1 MTVEQA
7 LAAPSSTPTP
17 NGQPLVDKNLIKAW
31 LCFTLFWTIVGPV
44 LGLVASAKLDDP
56 YYLADIEWLQFGRLR
71 IAHVNGVI
79 FGLFST
85 AIFAMMTYAVPKL
98 CGRPLA
104 NIRAAWGGMIL
115 INGSVLLGEVTLLGG
130 YVSAVEA
137 GEYGLIIDI
146 LLTIGFV
153 TAIVPFLQTIV
164 ARRVNRMYV
173 ALWYW
178 TAGMLWTAINFVL
191 GNYVLP
197 YGPGGSTSAALH
209 GFYLHNVVGLWI
221 TPMGLGAVYYML
233 PVVTRAPIYSH
244 KLSLLGFWALALFY
258 PLNGVHHYIYS
269 PIADWAQTIAIAAS
283 MMLIVPVWA
292 FSVNVWGTMQGQWA
306 KFTSGSNYTLKFL
319 ILGGV
324 WYLITCFQGPFEALR
339 GMQRLTHFGEFN
351 VGHAHS
357 AVFGAFSIW
366 AMACV
371 YFIVP
376 KVFGRQI
383 WSAKLAAWHYW
394 LEIIGFAIMFGA
406 LTIAGFQQG
415 TQLLTNDVSWVESMN
430 GIKDFWV
437 TRTLGG
443 TMMDVGLAFFVFN
456 IVMSFIC
463 GKPAEEGPTGA
474 DAELVR
480 SEGAKAEATEASVKE

>member
-1 MTVEQA
+1 MSAETATAVPMDMP
-7 LAAPSSTPTP
+7 APD
-17 NGQPLVDKNLIKAW
+17 GQPLVDRKLVRSWAT
-31 LCFTLFWTIVGPV
+31 FALFWTIVAPV
-44 LGLVASAKLDDP
+44 FGLIAAMKLDDP
-56 YYLADIEWLQFGRLR
+56 YFIPDIEWFQFGRLR
-71 IAHVNGVI
+71 IAHVNGVV

-85 AIFAMMTYAVPKL
+85 AMFGLMTYAVPKL

-115 INGSVLLGEVTLLGG
+115 LNVSVALGEIGLLFG
-130 YVSAVEA
+130 YLSPVEA
-137 GEYGLIIDI
+137 GEYGLIIDV
-146 LLTIGFV
+146 LLTIGFLLC
-153 TAIVPFLQTIV
+153 IVPFLQTI
-164 ARRVNRMYV
+164 AQRRVNRMYV

-178 TAGMLWTAINFVL
+178 TAGMLWTAINFVI

-233 PVVTRAPIYSH
+233 PVVSRAPIYSH

-292 FSVNVWGTMQGQWA
+292 FSVNVWGTMRGNWS
-306 KFTSGSNYTLKFL
+306 KFTTGDNYALKFV

-366 AMACV
+366 AMATI
-371 YFIVP
+371 YFILP

-383 WSAKLAAWHYW
+383 WSRKLGAWHYW
-394 LEIIGFAIMFGA
+394 MEIIGFGIMFSV
-406 LTIAGFQQG
+406 LTVAGLQQG
-415 TQLLTNDVSWVESMN
+415 AQLLTSDVSWVESMN
-430 GIKDFWV
+430 QIKPYWV
-437 TRTLGG
+437 ARTIGG
-443 TMMDVGLAFFVFN
+443 TLMDVGLALFVFN
-456 IVMSFIC
+456 IVMSFLC
-463 GKPAEEGPTGA
+463 GKPAEEGPAGA
-474 DAELVR
+474 DAEVVTPAP
-480 SEGAKAEATEASVKE
+480 SAAV

>member
-1 MTVEQA
+1 MTVQQPVV
-7 LAAPSSTPTP
+7 LPTNTPSPD
-17 NGQPLVDKNLIKAW
+17 GQPLVDKSLVKAW
-31 LCFTLFWTIVGPV
+31 FTFTLFWVILAPV
-44 LGLVASAKLDDP
+44 FGLIAAAKLDDP
-56 YYLADIEWLQFGRLR
+56 YFLADIEWLQFGRLR
-71 IAHVNGVI
+71 IAHVNGVV
-79 FGLFST
+79 FGFFTT
-85 AIFAMMTYAVPKL
+85 AIFGMMCYAVPKL

-104 NIRAAWGGMIL
+104 NIRAAWGGMI
-115 INGSVLLGEVTLLGG
+115 ITNVAVALGEMSLLGG
-130 YVSAVEA
+130 HLAAVEA
-137 GEYGLIIDI
+137 GEYPFVVDVI
-146 LLTIGFV
+146 LTIGFLM
-153 TAIVPFLQTIV
+153 TIVPFLQTIV

-197 YGPGGSTSAALH
+197 YGPGGSVSAALH

-221 TPMGLGAVYYML
+221 TPMGLGAVYYMI

-244 KLSLLGFWALALFY
+244 KLSLLGFWGLALFY

-292 FSVNVWGTMQGQWA
+292 FSVNVWGSMQGNWH
-306 KFTSGSNYTLKFL
+306 KFTSGSNYALKFC

-366 AMACV
+366 AMAAV
-371 YFIVP
+371 YFTVP
-376 KVFGRQI
+376 KVFGREI
-383 WSAKLAAWHYW
+383 WSKKLAGWHYW
-394 LEIIGFAIMFGA
+394 FEIIGFSVMFGA

-415 TQLLTNDVSWVESMN
+415 AQLLTNDVSWVESMN
-430 GIKDFWV
+430 QIKDFWV
-437 TRTLGG
+437 ARTIGG
-443 TMMDVGLAFFVFN
+443 TMMDIGLAFFVFN
-456 IVMSFIC
+456 IVMTFVC
-463 GKPAEEGPTGA
+463 GKRAEVGPTGA

-480 SEGAKAEATEASVKE
+480 PQDAKAEASVSPATA